1 MTLPRN
7 NKRGITLVE
16 VIVGVFVLS
25 IFAVGI
31 LSLLI
36 YNNQAVSDST
46 REKAATSAAA
56 QKLDTVIAAV
66 SNGPD
71 SGFLTL
77 DANGNV
83 TGLAPDNL
91 NALCA
96 LVGLENGSIKVDSVD
111 QYDSSHIRGW
121 YITLEYSDEVSV
133 KGYVAN
139 TQGALD
145 E

>member
-1 MTLPRN
+1 MKLPRN
-7 NKRGITLVE
+7 NKKGITLVE

-46 REKAATSAAA
+46 REKAATSSAA
-56 QKLDTVIAAV
+56 QKMDTVIAAV

-77 DANGNV
+77 DGDDNV
-83 TGLAPDNL
+83 TGLELD
-91 NALCA
+91 ALCA
-96 LVGLENGSIKVDSVD
+96 LVDLTAGAITVDAVD
-111 QYDSSHIRGW
+111 QYDASTIRGW
-121 YITLEYSDEVSV
+121 YITLKYSDEVSV

-139 TQGALD
+139 TQGAFD
-145 E
+145 K